1 MFCTQCGRQLPK
13 DGTPCVCGSG
23 QTEKFIVEP
32 AVPVMPEFEPETYY
46 APPSYALWQNPLTEA
61 IRSVGTSPVFLLALI
76 FMSLQLLLSAVLL
89 FVPMDYYALFSS
101 VVPVLDSIM
110 PGMGSEF
117 MREMEAA
124 VGNPYA
130 AQLEAAFSGL
140 LGLTVPALTTASFWM
155 IFVSAKKPSGPKTAG
170 LTVLQVLQIIRAVAC
185 GLSALG
191 AVFLVIVFAALVPML
206 LEELSYYGLTVTGN
220 ISGAITAVAIVLIVL
235 IVLAVTFG
243 LLFTIKSLNSVV
255 RTKRALRTG
264 TVHKGASRFVMVCCF
279 VTAAVNLMNVY
290 GTVQTFGVLYGVSCV
305 FAAMA
310 NLFLA
315 LTIIR
320 YNSAIKP
327 FKTPKRA
334 ESVPQ
339 NDFPYGEN

>member
-23 QTEKFIVEP
+23 QTEKFTVEP
-32 AVPVMPEFEPETYY
+32 HIPVMPEFEPETYY
-46 APPSYALWQNPLTEA
+46 APSHALQPNPLTEA
-61 IRSVGTSPVFLLALI
+61 IRSVGTSPVFLIAAI
-76 FMSLQLLLSAVLL
+76 FMSLQLLLSVVLL
-89 FVPMDYYALFSS
+89 FVPMDYYAIFSS
-101 VVPVLDSIM
+101 VVPVLDSIV

-130 AQLEAAFSGL
+130 AQLEGAFAGL

-155 IFVSAKKPSGPKTAG
+155 IFASAKKPYGPKTAG
-170 LTVLQVLQIIRAVAC
+170 LTVLQVLQIISAVSC
-185 GLSALG
+185 GIGALG
-191 AVFLVIVFAALVPML
+191 AVFLVVVLAALLPML
-206 LEELSYYGLTVTGN
+206 IEELSYYGLTVTGN
-220 ISGAITAVAIVLIVL
+220 ISGAITAVAVVLIVL

-264 TVHKGASRFVMVCCF
+264 SVHKGASRFVMVCCF
-279 VTAAVNLMNVY
+279 VTAAMNLMNVY
-290 GTVQTFGVLYGVSCV
+290 GTVQTLGVLYGVSGV
-305 FAAMA
+305 LAAMA

-320 YNSAIKP
+320 YNKAIKP
-327 FKTPKRA
+327 FKTPKHA
-334 ESVPQ
+334 GPAQQ
-339 NDFPYGEN
+339 NDLPYGEN